1 MWMLPEDVT
10 PLQALVRELLE
21 DRIDAVAFTNQ
32 IQVRHLFQVAA
43 EMNLADR
50 LKDKLSGDTVVAALA
65 GYVERPCRRWGGRE
79 RDKGE
84 AQEGDRVEFT
94 ALAEYFE
101 LTDEAM

>member
-1 MWMLPEDVT
+1 MDV
-10 PLQALVRELLE
+10 ARGCNAAAGLVRELLE

-50 LKDKLSGDTVVAALA
+50 LKEKLSRGDTVVAAVGPVCAEALQA
-65 GYVERPCRRWGGRE
+65 LGVTPDVIPARPKMGPMI
-79 RDKGE
+79 
-84 AQEGDRVEFT
+84 T